1 MVSAPGR
8 RGDLAAESDI
18 LMPFTASATLA
29 RLPRVPLAYLPTPI
43 SPLSN
48 LTRHLGGPEL
58 SIKRDDQ
65 TGLAT
70 GGNKT
75 RKLEFLLGQAVEAG
89 ADTLITAGSVQSN
102 HARQTAAAA
111 AQHGLHCHLV
121 LRGQPPE
128 FPNGNLLLD
137 HLLGATIHWTDEA
150 APYSQTIERVEEE
163 LFAAGSHPYII
174 PYGGSSP
181 HGIMGY
187 VAAMIEYA
195 AQASALGAFDA
206 HVFATSSGGTQ
217 AGMLL
222 GAHLAGLGPETRILG
237 ISVDRPRD
245 ALAAD
250 VASLANQG
258 AALLGVD
265 WHIDARDIL
274 IDDGYRGSG
283 YAVIGE
289 PEREAIALLART
301 EGILLDPV
309 YTARAMAGLL
319 DLIRRRTFAA
329 TERILFWHTG
339 GVPALFAFPGD
350 LERAL

>member
-1 MVSAPGR
+1 MLLTPT
-8 RGDLAAESDI
+8 AA
-18 LMPFTASATLA
+18 LA
-29 RLPRVPLAYLPTPI
+29 RLPRVPLAFLPTPI
-43 SPLSN
+43 SPLPN
-48 LTRHLGGPEL
+48 LSRYLGGPEL
-58 SIKRDDQ
+58 FIKRDDQ

-70 GGNKT
+70 GGNKA

-111 AQHGLHCHLV
+111 AQQGLRCHLV
-121 LRGQPPE
+121 LRGQPLE

-150 APYSQTIERVEEE
+150 APYSRTLERVEEE
-163 LFAAGSHPYII
+163 LFAAGGHPYII

-187 VAAMIEYA
+187 VTAMIEYA
-195 AQASALGAFDA
+195 AQAAALGAFDA

-217 AGMLL
+217 AGMVL
-222 GAHLAGLGPETRILG
+222 GAHLAGLGSATRILG

-245 ALAAD
+245 VLAAD
-250 VASLANQG
+250 VASLASQG
-258 AALLGVD
+258 AALLGAD
-265 WHIDARDIL
+265 WRIDARDIL
-274 IDDGYRGSG
+274 IDDGYRGGG

-309 YTARAMAGLL
+309 YTGRAMAGLI
-319 DLIRRRTFAA
+319 DLIRQGTLASS
-329 TERILFWHTG
+329 ERVLFWHTG
-339 GVPALFAFPGD
+339 GVPALFAYPAD